1 MGVENIYCKNCGTK
15 NEKTAKYCEKC
26 GQTLNSGGSN
36 TTKVLITLVLIL
48 FIGLGALA
56 AYVMS
61 MDTTPVVISSTYNE
75 TQEKTQAYQPSWKL
89 IDTYQGVSSD
99 SRSFTTRGN
108 KFKVS
113 YSANPLVNYNIN
125 YLEILLIQG
134 SQVDHNLKFQ
144 LNNFKEKLKE
154 NYEAF
159 FDEAVQVVNTPE
171 FLSENKIALEEFKVI
186 KAKTASINSLISTID
201 VILNF
206 DISEELFKIKCPV
219 LIFSGSEDKLTSI
232 ELSKIM
238 QESLTDSR
246 WIILK
251 GEGHNL
257 FVPSRITELEEY
269 IQEFLENQG

>member
-1 MGVENIYCKNCGTK
+1 MELHYQKSGAGFPLVFLHGLSDDLSIWLPLINKFEKDYFTLALDLPGHGSSSEINNDFNLDSFNDTLIEFLKNQGI
-15 NEKTAKYCEKC
+15 EKAH
-26 GQTLNSGGSN
+26 
-36 TTKVLITLVLIL
+36 
-48 FIGLGALA
+48 FIGF
-56 AYVMS
+56 
-61 MDTTPVVISSTYNE
+61 
-75 TQEKTQAYQPSWKL
+75 SW
-89 IDTYQGVSSD
+89 G
-99 SRSFTTRGN
+99 
-108 KFKVS
+108 
-113 YSANPLVNYNIN
+113 SA
-125 YLEILLIQG
+125 ILLKLACDAPHLIKSITIISG
-134 SQVDHNLKFQ
+134 FSQVDHNLKFQ

-171 FLSENKIALEEFKVI
+171 FLSENKIALEEFKVL

-206 DISEELFKIKCPV
+206 DISEELSKIKCPV

-238 QESLTDSR
+238 QESLADSR